1 MRITGLIVGS
11 GGFSAPHGFRP
22 LAGSAETPFGP
33 AAHGCFRGDLA
44 GAPVVILQRHG
55 APRSKAP
62 HAINYRANLWR
73 LKNLGVERIIATY
86 AVGGID
92 PALQPGALAIASQII
107 DYTWGRAH
115 TFDDSGATHVD
126 FTEPF
131 DADLSRRLRLAA
143 QRIGV
148 ELVAGG
154 LYGCTQGPRLES
166 AAEIDRLERDG
177 CRLVGM
183 TAMPEAALAREL
195 KLPLAGICLVVNE
208 AAGRGP
214 DPGRIAMDA
223 LQRHAQ
229 AAYAD
234 IMRLLREFLRD
245 AV

>member
-1 MRITGLIVGS
+1 MPVTGLIIGS
-11 GGFSAPHGFRP
+11 GDFSAPQGFRR
-22 LAGSAETPFGP
+22 LAGPAATPFGP
-33 AAHGCFRGDLA
+33 AAHGFFQGELA
-44 GAPVVILQRHG
+44 GATVVILQRHG

-73 LKNLGVERIIATY
+73 LKDLGVERIIAAY

-92 PALQPGALAIASQII
+92 LALQPGALAMASQII
-107 DYTWGRAH
+107 DYTWGRAQ
-115 TFDDSGATHVD
+115 TFDDSGAIHVD

-131 DADLSRRLRLAA
+131 DADLGRRLRLAA
-143 QRIGV
+143 QRIGL
-148 ELVAGG
+148 ELADGG
-154 LYGCTQGPRLES
+154 VYGCTQGPRLES

-195 KLPLAGICLVVNE
+195 GLPLAALCLVVNE

-214 DPGRIAMDA
+214 DPRRIAMEA

-229 AAYAD
+229 AGYAD
-234 IMRLLREFLRD
+234 IMRLLGEFLRD